1 MTGGN
6 NSARR
11 SNQITTLNVDKNEC
25 LYACS
30 AQDPFHVQAPQP
42 ESPNRIW
49 MNLDF
54 EDRKDQVVFDGKI
67 VQNTTGTSK
76 AISCFG
82 MMMIDVSPVERD
94 RHKRSS
100 LCSSQPNLVTVAG
113 ARLSSGAINTRQR
126 PAKPHSLRFIAV
138 PATFQLCQ
146 FLTEDGHVDRNDW
159 SPLILILTIS
169 HLAVSTPAID
179 AENEL
184 PRLR

>member
-1 MTGGN
+1 MVEPGF
-6 NSARR
+6 RR
-11 SNQITTLNVDKNEC
+11 QKGSG
-25 LYACS
+25 S
-30 AQDPFHVQAPQP
+30 
-42 ESPNRIW
+42 
-49 MNLDF
+49 
-54 EDRKDQVVFDGKI
+54 FDGNI
-67 VQNTTGTSK
+67 VQNTTGISK

-100 LCSSQPNLVTVAG
+100 LCSSQPNLVTVAR

-126 PAKPHSLRFIAV
+126 SAKPYSLRFIAV
-138 PATFQLCQ
+138 SATFQLCQ

-159 SPLILILTIS
+159 SPLILILTIN

-184 PRLR
+184 ARLR